1 MIVIYQN
8 AAGKE
13 VRIRNVIHLHNI
25 EDGKLEAVTGDDKVF
40 TLRFDRVEAIADE
53 SLFEG
58 RDRGEQTE
66 RSGH

>member
-13 VRIRNVIHLHNI
+13 VRIRNVIHLQNI
-25 EDGKLEAVTGDDKVF
+25 ENGMLEAVTENDKLL
-40 TLRFDRVEAIADE
+40 TLRFDRVEAIVDE

-58 RDRGEQTE
+58 SDRGEQT
-66 RSGH
+66 